1 MLVFKIDV
9 IEELKKVGITA
20 TNAKKSKVLSQS
32 TFTKLKNGDTNLS
45 LETLNILCC
54 LLEMQ
59 PRDIIKF
66 VETEQD
72 EKILKNLKNSIDN
85 H

>member
-9 IEELKKVGITA
+9 IEELKKIGLTA
-20 TNAKKSKVLSQS
+20 TNAKKSKILSQS

-45 LETLNILCC
+45 LETLNIICA

-66 VETEQD
+66 VETEQE
-72 EKILKNLKNSIDN
+72 EKILKNFKNSIDN

>member
-9 IEELKKVGITA
+9 IEELKKIGLTA
-20 TNAKKSKVLSQS
+20 TNAKKSKILSQS

-45 LETLNILCC
+45 LETLNIICA

-66 VETEQD
+66 VETEQE